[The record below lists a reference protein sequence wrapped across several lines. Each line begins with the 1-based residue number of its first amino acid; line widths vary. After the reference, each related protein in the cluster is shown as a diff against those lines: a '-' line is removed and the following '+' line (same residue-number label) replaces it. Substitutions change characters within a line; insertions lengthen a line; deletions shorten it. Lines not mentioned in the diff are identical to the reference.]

1 MEGQQNNPILT
12 LLEKHG
18 TLIDSLTTDISEMSI
33 DVLVLRAMVFGLMQ
47 HAQATG
53 ADLRPACMAI
63 RDCLPKEHQAVFV
76 TRLKTMYGIDLPD

>member
-1 MEGQQNNPILT
+1 MEGQQDNPTLT

-18 TLIDSLTTDISEMSI
+18 DLIASLTTDIREMSI

-47 HAQATG
+47 HAQETG

-63 RDCLPKEHQAVFV
+63 RGYLPKEHQAVFV
-76 TRLKTMYGIDLPD
+76 ARLKTMYGIDLPD